1 MLIMVRM
8 ARNIR
13 GRQPRPYILIG
24 VAAWAILCAS
34 MKRLSAFINRHRC
47 RHMRLVTALAS
58 SRSLGSTGKVTKSE

>member
-1 MLIMVRM
+1 MVRM

-58 SRSLGSTGKVTKSE
+58 S